1 MNIYHLRRHLA
12 FIRRLIM
19 MHCKTLDE
27 LKKTERWLMSA
38 IATAESGAVAAAVAR
53 VGESAWQRDGERCQN

>member
-1 MNIYHLRRHLA
+1 MNLYHLRRHLA

-27 LKKTERWLMSA
+27 LKKTERWLMTA
-38 IATAESGAVAAAVAR
+38 IDNAQEGEVVAAMATAGADQ
-53 VGESAWQRDGERCQN
+53 WQRDGRYQN